1 MLDQRLQHATAVAPA
16 TIANVAVGF
25 DILGFSLS
33 EIDGAIGLSD
43 RVRVERVDT
52 PGVHLVEIRGD
63 DALINALPDDPK
75 ANTATAGLVQM
86 AIDKKLDFGLE
97 VRVFKGVPT
106 SRGLGGAATS
116 AVAAVVAASAVL
128 DTPLSLPE
136 RFKYAL
142 LGETLAAGQ
151 PHGDNVAPAMLGG
164 LILVRAMDPFDVVR
178 IPVPHD
184 FGAVV
189 VVPELAVDVRLSRA
203 QLSETLPLK
212 AHVAQSANL
221 AGFITGCFRDD
232 RELITRSLHDLVVE
246 PQRAPTIPGFAAV
259 KDAALKA
266 GALGVSISGAGPTLF
281 ALHDFRA
288 RKSQI
293 AEAMLQAFEEAGVNA
308 RAFHSPV
315 NGLGAHIIERGPIL
329 DR

>member
-1 MLDQRLQHATAVAPA
+1 MLDQRLQYATAVAPA
-16 TIANVAVGF
+16 TIANVAVGY

-33 EIDGAIGLSD
+33 EVDGATGLSD
-43 RVRVERVDT
+43 RVRVERVKE
-52 PGVHLVEIRGD
+52 PGVRLVEVTGD
-63 DALINALPDDPK
+63 DQLVSELPTDAQ

-86 AIDKKLDFGLE
+86 ARDKDLDFGLE
-97 VRVFKGVPT
+97 VRVFKGVPA

-116 AVAAVVAASAVL
+116 AVAAIVAASAVL
-128 DTPLSLPE
+128 ETPLSLPE

-151 PHGDNVAPAMLGG
+151 PHGDTVAPAMLGG
-164 LILVRAMDPFDVVR
+164 LILVRSMDPFDVVR

-189 VVPELAVDVRLSRA
+189 VVPEQSVDVRLSRA
-203 QLSETLPLK
+203 QLHETLPLN

-232 RELITRSLHDLVVE
+232 RELIARSLHDLVVE
-246 PQRAPTIPGFAAV
+246 PQRAAAIPGFAEV
-259 KDAALKA
+259 KAAALQA
-266 GALGVSISGAGPTLF
+266 GALGASISGAGPACF
-281 ALHDFRA
+281 ALYDFRA
-288 RKSQI
+288 RKSHI
-293 AEAMLQAFEEAGVNA
+293 AEVMLQAFADAGVKA

-315 NGLGAHIIERGPIL
+315 NGLGAHIIERGPL
-329 DR
+329 L